1 MGTSVLLVFL
11 VPIMAFEF
19 IFSGV
24 FSLFGMDFDAVMSW
38 LGGTES
44 TDLFLGLFARVYEIF
59 EPVLKPI
66 IDIFIGF
73 I

>member
-11 VPIMAFEF
+11 APMMALHL

-24 FSLFGMDFDAVMSW
+24 FSLFGVDFDAVMSW

-66 IDIFIGF
+66 IDIFTEF